1 MTLDISSVSIKY
13 TARWNLC
20 SKGSCKKL
28 RILRIFVALKSERGP
43 QKEKQE
49 VLRVCRMTCNA
60 NMIYTALLTWCKMP
74 VNVNLEEVGFSF
86 VQYWIKEKMWKA
98 GLFLPGNKEG
108 LLIDNQQNKQY
119 KRSSIERLFHKSEI
133 SLVWSCSVVFST
145 IYVFKLHTFSFP
157 RPCTKTNW
165 VNKCCRHVLAG

>member
-60 NMIYTALLTWCKMP
+60 NMIYTAVLTWCKMP
-74 VNVNLEEVGFSF
+74 VTVNLEEVGSFF
-86 VQYWIKEKMWKA
+86 VQY
-98 GLFLPGNKEG
+98 
-108 LLIDNQQNKQY
+108 
-119 KRSSIERLFHKSEI
+119 
-133 SLVWSCSVVFST
+133 
-145 IYVFKLHTFSFP
+145 
-157 RPCTKTNW
+157 
-165 VNKCCRHVLAG
+165 